1 MFTKNNHSPI
11 KYMFSKQL
19 NLSDFGLEKKTK
31 NYIKKFQKTNN
42 KDINQNKLIKFIEY
56 TFNYANICLPRYSSY
71 FSNHIYT
78 QPVLSYNTGNKS
90 LQSNYLSTN
99 NRLITIIR

>member
-42 KDINQNKLIKFIEY
+42 KYINQK
-56 TFNYANICLPRYSSY
+56 
-71 FSNHIYT
+71 
-78 QPVLSYNTGNKS
+78 
-90 LQSNYLSTN
+90 
-99 NRLITIIR
+99 